1 MFKFSLFSKKSST
14 DEISAND
21 FEDLGSDDEEEPPP
35 PPPPEYDDD
44 NDEFSESNYDQSF
57 DQDSF
62 FGEDESVET
71 GDLNLND
78 EPELID
84 DVISEV
90 SYDEVFEGED
100 PRTVYEKKLR
110 NWLGKAPHPKL
121 VFVKKKKKKEDKFV
135 RVQEDVPDKGDIVDK
150 KYDWMYRKQKRLK
163 KRKNRKETAKEM
175 MDRIAKRA
183 EIEEAE
189 NIKAAEEAAAA
200 RKQASLAA
208 LGIKLDKDGN
218 PIKDDDEENTADILD
233 EDNILHMDGWNT
245 RPLDK
250 RLNVLFKS
258 ICKPELKT

>member
-1 MFKFSLFSKKSST
+1 M
-14 DEISAND
+14 A
-21 FEDLGSDDEEEPPP
+21 
-35 PPPPEYDDD
+35 
-44 NDEFSESNYDQSF
+44 
-57 DQDSF
+57 
-62 FGEDESVET
+62 SV
-71 GDLNLND
+71 
-78 EPELID
+78 
-84 DVISEV
+84 V
-90 SYDEVFEGED
+90 
-100 PRTVYEKKLR
+100 
-110 NWLGKAPHPKL
+110 
-121 VFVKKKKKKEDKFV
+121 
-135 RVQEDVPDKGDIVDK
+135 
-150 KYDWMYRKQKRLK
+150 
-163 KRKNRKETAKEM
+163 

-189 NIKAAEEAAAA
+189 NIKAAKEAAAA

>member
-1 MFKFSLFSKKSST
+1 M
-14 DEISAND
+14 
-21 FEDLGSDDEEEPPP
+21 
-35 PPPPEYDDD
+35 
-44 NDEFSESNYDQSF
+44 
-57 DQDSF
+57 
-62 FGEDESVET
+62 
-71 GDLNLND
+71 
-78 EPELID
+78 
-84 DVISEV
+84 
-90 SYDEVFEGED
+90 
-100 PRTVYEKKLR
+100 
-110 NWLGKAPHPKL
+110 
-121 VFVKKKKKKEDKFV
+121 
-135 RVQEDVPDKGDIVDK
+135 RVQEDVTDKGDIVDK

-189 NIKAAEEAAAA
+189 NIKAAKEAAAA